1 VRTALKPY
9 ATSGRVDRLWGS
21 DRYATAVALSR
32 SVYTSAS
39 TVYLA
44 TGLNFPDALAGAPL
58 GGPLLL
64 VPGTSAP
71 QGVLDEV
78 RRLHP
83 SRVVV
88 LGGPTTVSDA
98 VAAQVRAAAGL

>member
-1 VRTALKPY
+1 MRTALKPY
-9 ATSGRVDRLWGS
+9 ATSGRVDRRWGS